1 MDRSERIPAMNLPIG
16 LGDQNRRYYY
26 HGYIDRVVMHELK
39 EPTGGQKGAEIRTTM
54 DWDEAALRTLMEIP
68 LGVRRMVT
76 EQVEAFA
83 KEKGDERVT
92 TERFAEMSEEYGI
105 DEELLDRFRTGTE
118 SK

>member
-1 MDRSERIPAMNLPIG
+1 
-16 LGDQNRRYYY
+16 
-26 HGYIDRVVMHELK
+26 
-39 EPTGGQKGAEIRTTM
+39 M

-92 TERFAEMSEEYGI
+92 TERFVEMSAEYGI
-105 DEELLDRFRTGTE
+105 DEELLDRFRTGSE